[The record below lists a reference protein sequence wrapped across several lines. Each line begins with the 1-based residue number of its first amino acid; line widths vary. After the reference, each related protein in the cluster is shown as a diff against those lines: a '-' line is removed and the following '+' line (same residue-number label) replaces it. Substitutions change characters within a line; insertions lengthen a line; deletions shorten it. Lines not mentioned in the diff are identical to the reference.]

1 MFGKGSPCWGFD
13 LDLWRCEWSVEA
25 SWFLQPVCDVSLG
38 ILGVVGDAGVSSMLA
53 PSTNFTGRLKIK
65 ARLSSLPAV
74 RRRAGG
80 RGLMW
85 PQASRWSLILFF
97 PPNFK
102 TDLFILYVLKQTKQ
116 QVLLTSPRLLTSR
129 AAWSRRS
136 GVGNTHEHTLSRILA
151 SSQNHRSHPGWHWLG
166 KLSPEGG
173 DRGRNN
179 SSPLQQ
185 PHMVANKDSRARNTV
200 KL

>member
-38 ILGVVGDAGVSSMLA
+38 ILGVVGAAGVSSMLA
-53 PSTNFTGRLKIK
+53 PSTNFTGRLKIE
-65 ARLSSLPAV
+65 AGLSSLPAV
-74 RRRAGG
+74 QRRAGG

-85 PQASRWSLILFF
+85 PQASRWSLIPF
-97 PPNFK
+97 PKLQDWPVHTLCATTNK
-102 TDLFILYVLKQTKQ
+102 TTGIIDL
-116 QVLLTSPRLLTSR
+116 LLASDLQ
-129 AAWSRRS
+129 S
-136 GVGNTHEHTLSRILA
+136 GVGNTHEHTLSGILA

-166 KLSPEGG
+166 KLPPEGA

-185 PHMVANKDSRARNTV
+185 PHMVANKDSRARKTL